1 MINMNNTYSLIF
13 NGRMVFNAR
22 TKCRIFNICKGFI
35 DFIDRRFTKIKE
47 DAMIVICL
55 GGKG

>member
-1 MINMNNTYSLIF
+1 MNNTYSLIF